1 MDLPAVAPFAP
12 KTLSFRAARLGNVM
26 DVNPRECMF
35 CHDDLPVRPDEPV
48 NMAFMAHLEGRE
60 PCRQDFDA
68 WTHHMQKDYTGY

>member
-1 MDLPAVAPFAP
+1 
-12 KTLSFRAARLGNVM
+12 M

-48 NMAFMAHLEGRE
+48 NMAFLAHIERRE
-60 PCRQDFDA
+60 PCRQDFDT